1 MLHFYL
7 SPLAADAQR
16 LQPITAELPACDDR
30 FVGEG
35 NGCIVTW
42 LFEKCQPSQCE
53 ALMSLSTPHVSMRT
67 VPTVSQYGLIALS
80 LTLSFF
86 LLKQTCISFF
96 FIIIRSIIFLWK
108 TLHSNKLIYVVFPV
122 MVRVRF
128 VVWGVK
134 GNTYTGQDRAST
146 HHYGIIMTKG
156 LYHSECC
163 PHTCTAP

>member
-1 MLHFYL
+1 MHSVF
-7 SPLAADAQR
+7 SQS
-16 LQPITAELPACDDR
+16 
-30 FVGEG
+30 
-35 NGCIVTW
+35 
-42 LFEKCQPSQCE
+42 QPSYQHVMTDLW
-53 ALMSLSTPHVSMRT
+53 AKGTAASSRGFLKNANPHSVKLWWAFPRLVSMRT

-128 VVWGVK
+128 VIWGVK